1 MVHDVILTWQSCS
14 LVCFSSMSILSAD
27 SSKAELRFSL
37 SAISWWTFFSRS
49 FFRLVTRSISS
60 RRISRWVTWS
70 CTVILLSVTWSR
82 SWLMRLANSCS
93 LEAEAW
99 SKNVF
104 INGRNTWFWL
114 LQLRGTNLGLI
125 SLIINLY
132 IFNDIGLNSEIQ
144 NLAFVWDCWKR
155 ANSVKIC
162 QKITMFEQLNNQ
174 LLVTPNISLTP
185 H

>member
-99 SKNVF
+99 SKDVF
-104 INGRNTWFWL
+104 INERNTWFWL
-114 LQLRGTNLGLI
+114 LQLRGTNLGPRLVRHLI
-125 SLIINLY
+125 LLQTHKCWFLIMGLHIFEINL
-132 IFNDIGLNSEIQ
+132 
-144 NLAFVWDCWKR
+144 C
-155 ANSVKIC
+155 
-162 QKITMFEQLNNQ
+162 
-174 LLVTPNISLTP
+174 
-185 H
+185 